1 MLLVILIRK
10 NGKIRQ
16 IIKCLQSNC
25 NSIKEE
31 EMGNRIPVIEAN
43 ILESICKVVAD
54 TSQGLTGS
62 ELNKAIIDAKMID
75 VNPEMT
81 KWKRLY
87 NSCVETQN
95 RTGCSNNILKLIQRS
110 YHPSRFINER
120 ELFEER
126 RSKLNQILS
135 FVSLKLNGNGKFAI
149 IEKSETISDAQQ
161 RATSLLAKL
170 NERNV
175 HVDILEFC
183 KSELLQENYF
193 HAVFEA
199 TKSVA
204 DKVRHRTGLT
214 DDGNSLVVTAFNVN
228 NPILKINNLSNETM
242 KSEQKGFSNL
252 LIGFF
257 GMFRN
262 TTAHAPRIHW
272 RIDEKDALDIMTM
285 ASMLHRRI
293 DNAQR
298 S

>member
-1 MLLVILIRK
+1 MK
-10 NGKIRQ
+10 KKI
-16 IIKCLQSNC
+16 S
-25 NSIKEE
+25 
-31 EMGNRIPVIEAN
+31 VIEPN
-43 ILESICKVVAD
+43 ILESLCKVVAD

-62 ELNKAIIDAKMID
+62 QLSKAIIDVGMKD

-87 NSCVETQN
+87 NSCIETQN
-95 RTGCSNNILKLIQRS
+95 KTRCSNNILKLIQKS
-110 YHPSRFINER
+110 YHPSRFINDK

-126 RSKLNQILS
+126 RSELNKILS
-135 FVSLKLNGNGKFAI
+135 FIGLKLNDNGKFSI
-149 IEKSETISDAQQ
+149 ITKSETISDAQQ
-161 RATSLLAKL
+161 RATSLLTKL

-175 HVDILEFC
+175 HSDILVFC

-193 HAVFEA
+193 HAVFET

-204 DKVRHRTGLT
+204 DKIRQRTGLT
-214 DDGNSLVVTAFNVN
+214 DDGNSLVVSAFTVN
-228 NPILKINNLSNETM
+228 NPILKINDLSNETK

-262 TTAHAPRIHW
+262 TTAHAPKIHW
-272 RIDEKDALDIMTM
+272 EIDEKDALDIMTM

-293 DNAQR
+293 DNAER